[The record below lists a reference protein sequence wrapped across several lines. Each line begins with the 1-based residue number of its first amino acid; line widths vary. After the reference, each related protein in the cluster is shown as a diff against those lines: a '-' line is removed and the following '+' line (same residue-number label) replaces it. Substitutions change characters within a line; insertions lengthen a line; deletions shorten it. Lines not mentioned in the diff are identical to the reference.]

1 VNSRAI
7 GTLASSAAA
16 LLCLIGC
23 EDLGSLDQPQPVAV
37 DCSAPGTICTVI
49 GTGDRGFNGENLG
62 ASQALLYFPL
72 DLDFDPQGR
81 LHVLDLN
88 NFRIRRLDADGR
100 LRTIMGD
107 GTESSNVVEGAPAR
121 DQTLHHAYSMDFD
134 AAGSLYI
141 AVAHVFYVLRV
152 DPAGLLWIVAGDGN
166 EGHAGDGGPARSAR
180 LGGLQGV
187 AVHPSGAPVWIAD
200 STNNCI
206 RRVDASGIITT
217 IAGRPGAPGFA
228 GDGGP
233 AVEAQLWLPARVR
246 YDAARDVVLI
256 ADTQN
261 HAIRRIGAD
270 GIITTL
276 AGTGQGGFS
285 GDGGLATQARLNL
298 PYDAVFGDDGALYIA
313 DAANNRI
320 RRVSPDGIISTYA
333 GTGSDA
339 TSGDGAAAR
348 DAGLG
353 RPSALVFDAAGDLW
367 VADTFGCRVRRIA
380 R

>member
-1 VNSRAI
+1 
-7 GTLASSAAA
+7 
-16 LLCLIGC
+16 
-23 EDLGSLDQPQPVAV
+23 
-37 DCSAPGTICTVI
+37 
-49 GTGDRGFNGENLG
+49 
-62 ASQALLYFPL
+62 
-72 DLDFDPQGR
+72 
-81 LHVLDLN
+81 
-88 NFRIRRLDADGR
+88 

-134 AAGSLYI
+134 TAGSLYI